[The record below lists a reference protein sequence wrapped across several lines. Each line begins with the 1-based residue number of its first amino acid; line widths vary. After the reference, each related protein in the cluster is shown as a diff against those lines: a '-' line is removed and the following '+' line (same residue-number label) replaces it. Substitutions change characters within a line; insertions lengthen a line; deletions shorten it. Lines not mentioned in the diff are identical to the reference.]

1 MSSKQFFA
9 VFFGGAIG
17 ALSRWGILEL
27 LPTITYWPW
36 HIVLINIS
44 GSAALGV
51 MVGLFTRSRDSL
63 LFLAVGGGFCAAFT
77 TFSSFTVEIAS
88 TIKTQE
94 YFDAVSFLTASI
106 VGGFAAYQMG
116 KHVGNP
122 NKAAL

>member
-1 MSSKQFFA
+1 MNNKQILG
-9 VFFGGAIG
+9 VFFGGTVG
-17 ALSRWGILEL
+17 AFARWGLLEV
-27 LPTITYWPW
+27 LPAVTQWPW
-36 HIVLINIS
+36 HVLIINIS
-44 GSAALGV
+44 GSAALGM
-51 MVGLFTRSRDSL
+51 MVGAFTKNQNGL
-63 LFLAVGGGFCAAFT
+63 LFLAAGGGFCGAFT